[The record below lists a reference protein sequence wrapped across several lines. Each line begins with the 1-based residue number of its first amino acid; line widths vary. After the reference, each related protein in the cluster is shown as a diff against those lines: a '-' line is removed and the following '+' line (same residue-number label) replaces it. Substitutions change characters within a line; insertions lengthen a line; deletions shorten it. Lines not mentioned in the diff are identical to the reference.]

1 MAAPSSIASSIAEA
15 NGATYDSEDEVYFID
30 CNAKASLVLVI
41 GGNTYTINTAN
52 LIIPSGDGRCL
63 LAIFGM
69 NTFGF
74 GPAWILGDPFIR
86 QYCNIYD
93 VGQERVGFANSLQE

>member
-1 MAAPSSIASSIAEA
+1 MSSSILL
-15 NGATYDSEDEVYFID
+15 YDAQDEVYYID
-30 CNAKASLVLVI
+30 CNAKPSLDLTI
-41 GGNTYTINTAN
+41 GGNTYTITAQN
-52 LIIPSGDGRCL
+52 LVIPSGDGRCL

-86 QYCNIYD
+86 QFCNVYD
-93 VGQERVGFANSLQE
+93 VGQQRIGFANSLQK